1 MCLYDKLTR
10 KFKVTQISK
19 TGFTSGLTC
28 VTYFNMYILL
38 FLFFLRIPQIFI
50 RKSHHFLELDC
61 IIV

>member
-28 VTYFNMYILL
+28 VTCTYYYFY
-38 FLFFLRIPQIFI
+38 FF
-50 RKSHHFLELDC
+50 
-61 IIV
+61 